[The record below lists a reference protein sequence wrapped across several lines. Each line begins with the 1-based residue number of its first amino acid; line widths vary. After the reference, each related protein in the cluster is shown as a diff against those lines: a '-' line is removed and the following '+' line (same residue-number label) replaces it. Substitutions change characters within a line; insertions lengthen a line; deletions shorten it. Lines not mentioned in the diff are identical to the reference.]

1 MKKKFPFHGFS
12 LCLCLPIVLG
22 CFLALPSSDFRP
34 ISNRRALLRPVIALN
49 DSPRARQEKTAFGKT
64 VKERPRP
71 ETILRA
77 KASRETWARTYGDSY
92 EDSVASIQKTDDGG
106 IVIAGSSEYYA
117 TDWLRAALVL
127 KVLPDGEIQ
136 WQYSFPSAEE
146 AASIRQTSDGGFIV
160 AGSTAMPDTEQG
172 DLWLAKLDATGVM
185 EWQTTYGG
193 NQDDRAGS
201 VWQTVDGGYLVVG
214 TTESFGAGGKDI
226 WILKL
231 SPTGTV
237 EWQRSYG
244 GVTADT
250 AECACPTAD
259 GGLIVAGS
267 TIIEESKLNA
277 MLVLKLNSGGDID
290 WQHRYRNSYDDGED
304 TASSILP
311 TTDGGCIIIGKSRD
325 AIILFK
331 LSLGGAIEWQ
341 RIHLS
346 LSYFEA
352 VKNLIKAIKPTSDGG
367 YVAVGT
373 TPYFTT
379 RGDEI
384 CVMKLSADGVIEWA
398 LAYGGE
404 RYDDIG
410 LDIEQLE
417 DGKYFVAGTT
427 RSFGAGESD
436 ILILNIDAGGGID
449 KFPEIISN
457 LHFDPYGHFYIDPY
471 GPGGWLVAQNSNL
484 RSHETTAGA
493 GQLALDYGPA
503 EKTGQLVFSPPYL
516 SGHRKLNR
524 SLSQAEYIDL
534 LSWEENPNNSDL
546 NIVNYRLYV
555 LDPYYTARLVGEFPA
570 GTRTYL
576 VRNVPEYADRTY
588 SLAGVT
594 DKGDE
599 GMRSYINIV
608 KPKEN

>member
-1 MKKKFPFHGFS
+1 M
-12 LCLCLPIVLG
+12 
-22 CFLALPSSDFRP
+22 
-34 ISNRRALLRPVIALN
+34 
-49 DSPRARQEKTAFGKT
+49 
-64 VKERPRP
+64 
-71 ETILRA
+71 
-77 KASRETWARTYGDSY
+77 
-92 EDSVASIQKTDDGG
+92 
-106 IVIAGSSEYYA
+106 
-117 TDWLRAALVL
+117 
-127 KVLPDGEIQ
+127 
-136 WQYSFPSAEE
+136 
-146 AASIRQTSDGGFIV
+146 
-160 AGSTAMPDTEQG
+160 
-172 DLWLAKLDATGVM
+172 AKLDPAGVM
-185 EWQTTYGG
+185 EWQRTYGERK
-193 NQDDRAGS
+193 DDRARS
-201 VWQTVDGGYLVVG
+201 VWQTAAGDYVVVG
-214 TTESFGAGGKDI
+214 TTESFGAGERDI

-231 SPTGTV
+231 SSTGTV
-237 EWQRSYG
+237 EWQRTYG

-373 TPYFTT
+373 TPYFTI
-379 RGDEI
+379 RDDEI
-384 CVMKLSADGVIEWA
+384 CVLKLTADGVIEWA

-410 LDIEQLE
+410 LDIEPLE
-417 DGKYFVAGTT
+417 DGKYCVAGIT

-449 KFPEIISN
+449 RFPEIISN

-471 GPGGWLVAQNSNL
+471 GPSRGWLVAQNSSF

-493 GQLALDYGPA
+493 GQLALEYRPA
-503 EKTGQLVFSPPYL
+503 EKTSGLVFSPPYL
-516 SGHRKLNR
+516 SGYRKLNR

-534 LSWEENPNNSDL
+534 LSWEANPNNSDL
-546 NIVNYRLYV
+546 NIVKHRLYMQ
-555 LDPYYTARLVGEFPA
+555 DPYYTAWLVEEFPA
-570 GTRTYL
+570 QTKTYL
-576 VRNVPEYADRTY
+576 VRNAPQNKERTY
-588 SLAGVT
+588 SLSAVT
-594 DKGDE
+594 DKGEE
-599 GMRSYINIV
+599 GMRTFITLVRAGEYSR
-608 KPKEN
+608 